1 VAEARDEIAE
11 LMRRRDGKTVGS
23 RAWKQLNRRVAK
35 VSRQAKHRSDNWA
48 RQTARDL
55 VERHGVIVLEDLKLT
70 NMTRSARGTVDNPG
84 RNVAAKQAL
93 NRQLQD
99 AALGRL
105 RHWTCVK
112 AEEAG
117 RRTWAVNPADTSRT
131 CAACGHCDTA
141 NRVTRDRFRCQQCG
155 HAAHADLNAAEN
167 IAARGRVCETT
178 WATAGSPPLVR
189 PRPRLQRRKAAAGPG
204 LARAG

>member
-1 VAEARDEIAE
+1 
-11 LMRRRDGKTVGS
+11 
-23 RAWKQLNRRVAK
+23 
-35 VSRQAKHRSDNWA
+35 
-48 RQTARDL
+48 
-55 VERHGVIVLEDLKLT
+55 
-70 NMTRSARGTVDNPG
+70 
-84 RNVAAKQAL
+84 VAAKQAL
-93 NRQLQD
+93 NRQLAAD

-117 RRTWAVNPADTSRT
+117 RRTWAVNPAGISRT

-167 IAARGRVCETT
+167 VAAMGRNCET
-178 WATAGSPPLVR
+178 ARAAAGSPPLVR
-189 PRPRLQRRKAAAGPG
+189 PQPRLQRYEVTVGPLSRPG
-204 LARAG
+204 RLTQFSHGTWGRAGSRTPSGPNRQKLSTGPLER